1 MQYSTTFTVAA
12 LFASLAAAAPAN
24 HVSFVTDKNIINLPA
39 VAEPLEPRQNSQA
52 CFITGNAQLPA
63 EVATVV
69 QQLAPKVKCNQA
81 VKTLGGVPDVTS
93 GGQTYSQIDFSKSG
107 TSGLQFALDTFVT
120 ADRMAD
126 SNLQAFEDALD
137 VYTATEAGLRS
148 SSGNFNTIKA
158 PKFFLAMQIA
168 RIKTAQGNP
177 AHRRRQPGRPSR
189 REGHQER
196 RPRRP
201 VAHRQGQRSGQAD
214 AFVSDRDR

>member
-12 LFASLAAAAPAN
+12 LFASLTVAVPTN
-24 HVSFVTDKNIINLPA
+24 RVPFVTDKNIVGPPMVPI
-39 VAEPLEPRQNSQA
+39 EPLEARQNGGA

-69 QQLAPKVKCNQA
+69 KQLAPKVKCNA
-81 VKTLGGVPDVTS
+81 GVKTLGGVPDVTS

-107 TSGLQFALDTFVT
+107 TSGLEFALNTFVT
-120 ADRMAD
+120 ADCMAD

-148 SSGNFNTIKA
+148 SGGNFATIKA

-168 RIKTAQGNP
+168 RIKTAQGNAP
-177 AHRRRQPGRPSR
+177 TDAANQVDHLAEKVTKNAGR
-189 REGHQER
+189 
-196 RPRRP
+196 
-201 VAHRQGQRSGQAD
+201 VD
-214 AFVSDRDR
+214 ASLIAKVNALAKQT

>member
-24 HVSFVTDKNIINLPA
+24 HVSFVTDKTVIDVPTDVKPA
-39 VAEPLEPRQNSQA
+39 VELEARQNGGA

-69 QQLAPKVKCNQA
+69 QQLAPKVKCNA
-81 VKTLGGVPDVTS
+81 GLKTLGGVPDVTS
-93 GGQTYSQIDFSKSG
+93 GGQTYSKIDFSKSG

-120 ADRMAD
+120 ADCMAD
-126 SNLQAFEDALD
+126 SNLQAFQDALD

-148 SSGNFNTIKA
+148 SGGNFNTIKA
-158 PKFFLAMQIA
+158 PKFFLAMQIS

-177 AHRRRQPGRPSR
+177 PTDAANQ
-189 REGHQER
+189 
-196 RPRRP
+196 
-201 VAHRQGQRSGQAD
+201 VAHLAEKVTKNAGRVDQSLIAKVNALAKQT
-214 AFVSDRDR
+214 

>member
-12 LFASLAAAAPAN
+12 LFASLAVAVPTN
-24 HVSFVTDKNIINLPA
+24 RVPFVTDKNIVGPPM
-39 VAEPLEPRQNSQA
+39 VPVEPLEARQNGGA

-69 QQLAPKVKCNQA
+69 KQLGPKVKCNA
-81 VKTLGGVPDVTS
+81 GVKTLGGVPDVTS

-107 TSGLQFALDTFVT
+107 TSGLEFALNTFVT
-120 ADRMAD
+120 ADCMAD

-148 SSGNFNTIKA
+148 SGGNFATIKA

-168 RIKTAQGNP
+168 RIKTALGNAP
-177 AHRRRQPGRPSR
+177 TDAANQVDHLAEKVTKNAGR
-189 REGHQER
+189 
-196 RPRRP
+196 
-201 VAHRQGQRSGQAD
+201 VD
-214 AFVSDRDR
+214 ASLIAKVNALAKQT